1 MIYTYIIYGLII
13 LSVIYLYYAIWR
25 EFQKELDRDL
35 ESAKILIAITDV
47 YKEVKSQSLKDQ
59 KLILDAHEKAVKML
73 VENTKIL
80 NDMAK
85 TYRMNMNSIIN
96 FENEQR
102 VHKNLSTHCNICDC
116 VLTPQ
121 EIYTSNNL
129 CQMCKNK

>member
-1 MIYTYIIYGLII
+1 MI
-13 LSVIYLYYAIWR
+13 LSIAYLCYAIWKDS
-25 EFQKELDRDL
+25 QHKKEVDNTQFAILD
-35 ESAKILIAITDV
+35 IITDIC
-47 YKEVKSQSLKDQ
+47 KKLDDHNFKDQ